1 MNQDYDHFRLIAN
14 PYRLNKPEVK
24 KPKDNID
31 DLLIKYLKLKYKIY
45 IHSDLLIDINAIID
59 NKINDYRIE
68 KISHDFVETCIKNV
82 LEKFE
87 NQII

>member
-1 MNQDYDHFRLIAN
+1 MNHDAHFRLIAN

-24 KPKDNID
+24 KPKDNTD
-31 DLLIKYLKLKYKIY
+31 DLLMKYLKLRYKIY
-45 IHSDLLIDINAIID
+45 IHSDLLVDINMTID
-59 NKINDYRIE
+59 DKINDYLIE
-68 KISHDFVETCIKNV
+68 KTSHDFVETCINNV